1 MNVTRDEA
9 AEALGEIGRAGR
21 RMSRLQSYNYF
32 AVYLVIW
39 GVVWLV
45 ANSITD
51 VRPQWVSLTWG
62 VMVSLG
68 GAASFIVGLWV
79 SSRMKRRSGM
89 MGDEPRIAFSMRF
102 MLLGVV
108 LFCFFICL
116 FAIVGPLGMRQVNT
130 VISLFFPFVYMGVG
144 LFAGWRLFA
153 IGAVTAALIMVG
165 YLWITEHFFLWMG
178 FVAGGALIAGGLWLR
193 KA

>member
-108 LFCFFICL
+108 LFCFFVCL